1 MKHFFFCVLAALATI
16 SMISRA
22 EAKDPEDAESDHVI
36 VTLKSG
42 EKVDCYVHRG
52 WHAENSV
59 FKKENYS
66 FKVTKT
72 PDGKEPIEY
81 TADDVVR
88 IDYIETTA
96 DHPDGLRWESHPL
109 AKPNFASRYHT
120 MQVLFC
126 VNKVGKNATTYW
138 WKIWVAS
145 GFNGMGRSLQTNY
158 GIRFHNDPEGIVYPY
173 MLVNSVLMKD
183 RYPGLQDF
191 CKKWFKGPEGKVHD
205 KEAEENDSWILD
217 MYDAYLEQMG
227 DEAANLP
234 YPISDKKAGKK
245 KTDKE

>member
-1 MKHFFFCVLAALATI
+1 MKHFFFGALAALATI
-16 SMISRA
+16 GMIFRA
-22 EAKDPEDAESDHVI
+22 DAKNPEDAESDHVI

-72 PDGKEPIEY
+72 PDDKEPIEY
-81 TADDVVR
+81 TADDVVS
-88 IDYIETTA
+88 IDYVETTEN
-96 DHPDGLRWESHPL
+96 HPDGLRWESHPL

-138 WKIWVAS
+138 WKIWVSS
-145 GFNGMGRSLQTNY
+145 GINGMGRSLQTNY
-158 GIRFHNDPEGIVYPY
+158 GVRFHNDPEGIVYPY
-173 MLVNSVLMKD
+173 TLVNSVLMKD

-205 KEAEENDSWILD
+205 KEAEENVSWILD
-217 MYDAYLEQMG
+217 MYDAYLAGMG

-234 YPISDKKAGKK
+234 YPIPDKKKASGKSDK
-245 KTDKE
+245 E